1 MEEYTT
7 KLDENGKIIL
17 PEEFRKRYSIFP
29 GDELIIR
36 VRDYKVTENENAAT
50 WEIFITSA
58 KNEFVDEL

>member
-29 GDELIIR
+29 GDELIISD
-36 VRDYKVTENENAAT
+36 V
-50 WEIFITSA
+50 SA
-58 KNEFVDEL
+58 LNKKKTIDIN